1 MTTTEDAV
9 ITATGLTKR
18 FGATEAVRGV
28 DLKVVAGEPV
38 RAAFSR
44 FILQPRGIPAAT
56 TSPPST
62 PSFTPRKRLPTSRA
76 VITTIWSSFT
86 YPRPIPRS
94 AVRHRPVNPLCEPPI
109 LISHCSD
116 SKSATDYT

>member
-18 FGATEAVRGV
+18 FGATEAVRGIDV
-28 DLKVVAGEPV
+28 KVVAGEPV

-44 FILQPRGIPAAT
+44 FILQPRGMPAATAT

-76 VITTIWSSFT
+76 VITTI
-86 YPRPIPRS
+86 
-94 AVRHRPVNPLCEPPI
+94 
-109 LISHCSD
+109 
-116 SKSATDYT
+116 

>member
-1 MTTTEDAV
+1 VTTTEDAV

-56 TSPPST
+56 DATTSPPST

-94 AVRHRPVNPLCEPPI
+94 AVRHRPVNPLCD
-109 LISHCSD
+109 LTWLTVGALD
-116 SKSATDYT
+116 G

>member
-1 MTTTEDAV
+1 MTTTEVAV

-44 FILQPRGIPAAT
+44 FILQPRRH
-56 TSPPST
+56 
-62 PSFTPRKRLPTSRA
+62 PR
-76 VITTIWSSFT
+76 
-86 YPRPIPRS
+86 
-94 AVRHRPVNPLCEPPI
+94 RHRRHHISPI
-109 LISHCSD
+109 DWNS
-116 SKSATDYT
+116 